1 MGESEW
7 KTWVDAAVAGDS
19 GAADRLLGAVRPIVV
34 RYCRARLGRQPRDFA
49 TADDVARNVCL
60 AVLSALPGYRSQGR
74 PFLAFVY
81 RTAAHQVTEAE
92 APAARARPVVVRIPR
107 QAPAADLPEQH
118 VPRDEPSDRMR
129 ELLEVLPGKQ
139 RDIVLL
145 RLVVGLS
152 VEETAA
158 AVGSTPG
165 AVRAVQ
171 HRALTEL
178 RRALSV
184 GELADRQS

>member
-1 MGESEW
+1 MGELEW
-7 KTWVDAAVAGDS
+7 DTLADAAVSGDS
-19 GAADRLLGAVRPIVV
+19 AAVGRLLGAVRPIVV

-49 TADDVARNVCL
+49 VADRVARNVCV
-60 AVLSALPGYRSQGR
+60 AVLAALPGYRSEGR

-81 RTAAHQVTEAE
+81 RTATHQVTEAGALE
-92 APAARARPVVVRIPR
+92 PQAQPAVVRIPR
-107 QAPAADLPEQH
+107 QTE
-118 VPRDEPSDRMR
+118 VPRHATTDEPTDPVPRRMHG
-129 ELLEVLPGKQ
+129 LIDVLPGHQ
-139 RDIVLL
+139 RDVVLL

-152 VEETAA
+152 VAETAA

-171 HRALTEL
+171 HRALAEL

-184 GELADRQS
+184 EEVC